1 MLTQARPHAAGGAL
15 KVGQGLTVTH
25 SSLRA
30 ARAAGPPAPLNINR
44 MVPYRRLTARGSP
57 GGGSGSAYASGAGY
71 HRPGGAYKKPPGPG
85 MRSGSDPA
93 IPARIGLVKRGPD
106 LQFPLTRSVP
116 IASIPADGYY

>member
-1 MLTQARPHAAGGAL
+1 MRPAGAL
-15 KVGQGLTVTH
+15 KVGQGLNVIH

-57 GGGSGSAYASGAGY
+57 GVGSGSAYASGAGY

-93 IPARIGLVKRGPD
+93 IPARMASSSEARTCN
-106 LQFPLTRSVP
+106 FP
-116 IASIPADGYY
+116 